1 MQIAQVAQRRYTT
14 KAFDPS
20 RQISADDLAAI
31 RTLLRNAAS
40 SVNSQPWHF
49 VIASSEAGK
58 GAIAETLKTG
68 YAYNEGKVRNASQVV
83 VFCARKSLDAA
94 HLNAVL
100 AQEEADG
107 RFATPEAKATQEKT
121 RLHYVGLHQ
130 ETLGD
135 VDAWVDRQIYL
146 ALGTLLL
153 GAGALQ
159 IDACPLEGFDPAA
172 VDAALGLEAKGL
184 RSVVMVALG
193 YRSSEDFNARL
204 PKSRLPER
212 IVFSEI

>member
-1 MQIAQVAQRRYTT
+1 MHIAQVAQRRYTT
-14 KAFDPS
+14 KAFDPD
-20 RQISADDLAAI
+20 RRISSDDLAAI

-49 VIASSEAGK
+49 VIAGSEVGK
-58 GAIAETLKTG
+58 GAIADTLKTA

-83 VFCARKSLDAA
+83 VFCARTELDQAHLDAI
-94 HLNAVL
+94 L

-107 RFATPEAKATQEKT
+107 RFATPDARATQEKT
-121 RLHYVGLHQ
+121 RSHYVGLHRD
-130 ETLGD
+130 TLGD
-135 VDAWVDRQIYL
+135 AAAWMDRQVYL

-159 IDACPLEGFDPAA
+159 IDACPLEGFDSAA

-193 YRSSEDFNARL
+193 YRSDGDFNARL
-204 PKSRLPER
+204 PKSRLPESV
-212 IVFSEI
+212 IFSEI